1 MMPKQSKAVPQLIMV
16 HRYADNISCACHYEA
31 TLVMHCCIALC
42 TSENLKLTPRS
53 HAIIAILQ
61 SKDEQHQQQSQSKKE
76 ASPPRLVAVGGH
88 MLYGA
93 NVATNSAAA
102 VNVVNG
108 PMATLLAAEAIAS
121 RAAANSTSNSGS
133 KSPVRC

>member
-1 MMPKQSKAVPQLIMV
+1 M
-16 HRYADNISCACHYEA
+16 
-31 TLVMHCCIALC
+31 
-42 TSENLKLTPRS
+42 LKPRP
-53 HAIIAILQ
+53 HTIIATLQ
-61 SKDEQHQQQSQSKKE
+61 SKDEQHQQSQLEKG

-102 VNVVNG
+102 ANVVNG

-121 RAAANSTSNSGS
+121 RAAANNNNNSGS